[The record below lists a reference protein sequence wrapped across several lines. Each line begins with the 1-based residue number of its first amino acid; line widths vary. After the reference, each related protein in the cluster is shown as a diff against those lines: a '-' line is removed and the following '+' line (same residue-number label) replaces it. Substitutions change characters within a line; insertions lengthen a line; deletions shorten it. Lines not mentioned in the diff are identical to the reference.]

1 MPAIYQ
7 SFIIEEG
14 DSLETIRT
22 KLYLGEISAGEQAY
36 TLGAAI
42 GECRKMLDGLT
53 KRLSD
58 LDDLVALLRGNYQKM
73 KELDWTSTT
82 KEPKP

>member
-1 MPAIYQ
+1 MAPAIYQ

-14 DSLETIRT
+14 DSADVIRR

-42 GECRKMLDGLT
+42 GECRKNLDQLT
-53 KRLSD
+53 KKLHD
-58 LDDLVALLRGNYQKM
+58 LDDLVATLRGGYQKL
-73 KELDWTSTT
+73 KEV
-82 KEPKP
+82 EAGEVRGE

>member
-1 MPAIYQ
+1 MSPAIYQ

-14 DSLETIRT
+14 DSPETIRR

-42 GECRKMLDGLT
+42 GECRKT
-53 KRLSD
+53 ITQIEARVHD
-58 LDDLVALLRGNYQKM
+58 LDELVNVLRAGFQ
-73 KELDWTSTT
+73 EL
-82 KEPKP
+82 KKVEANHE